1 MNDEATSEMARYRWP
16 QSGPLDDD
24 EAPGDDHR
32 IMIEA
37 DFSQDPEFCKL
48 LARRQD
54 VDLTRAALELA
65 RDAQPHLDFDHTI
78 TWIGKRS
85 DELRSHI
92 LRVRSD
98 REMLRELVRC
108 LAGTHG
114 LHGDK
119 QAFQRA
125 ECSYINR
132 VIETGVGIPISL
144 SIVYVAVAQA
154 AGLELT
160 GVAAPMH
167 FLTRFDTVQGPLFV
181 DAFHSGQVLN
191 YDDCLE
197 WMESL
202 SGLTSDEIEKSLEP
216 ATPREVVIRML
227 NNLKALHVT
236 QEDWGQ
242 AWNVQ
247 QRLLALHSRAF
258 DQRRDLALIAIKTN
272 RPGIAIDLLESCLK
286 DCLPKDRPMLQT
298 QLQVAE
304 QNLSKW
310 N

>member
-1 MNDEATSEMARYRWP
+1 MPVD
-16 QSGPLDDD
+16 
-24 EAPGDDHR
+24 
-32 IMIEA
+32 I
-37 DFSQDPEFCKL
+37 DFSHDPEFCKL

-54 VDLTRAALELA
+54 VDLVRASLELA
-65 RDAQPHLDFDHTI
+65 RDAQPKLDFDHTI
-78 TWIGKRS
+78 EWIHKRA

-92 LRVRSD
+92 VRVRSD

-144 SIVYVAVAQA
+144 SIVYVAVAQS

-181 DAFHSGQVLN
+181 DAFHAGQVLS
-191 YDDCLE
+191 YDDCIE
-197 WMESL
+197 WIESL
-202 SGLTSDEIEKSLEP
+202 SGLTSDEVEKSLEP
-216 ATPREVVIRML
+216 AQPREVVIRML

-236 QEDWGQ
+236 QEDWEH
-242 AWNVQ
+242 AWHVQ
-247 QRLLALHSRAF
+247 RRLLALHSMAF
-258 DQRRDLALIAIKTN
+258 DHRRDLALIAIKSN
-272 RPGIAIDLLESCLK
+272 RPGIAIDLLETCLK
-286 DCLPKDRPMLQT
+286 DCSANDRPLIQSH
-298 QLQVAE
+298 LHVAE
-304 QNLSKW
+304 HQLSKW

>member
-1 MNDEATSEMARYRWP
+1 MSVDF
-16 QSGPLDDD
+16 
-24 EAPGDDHR
+24 
-32 IMIEA
+32 
-37 DFSQDPEFCKL
+37 DFSRDAEFSRL

-54 VDLTRAALELA
+54 VDLTRLALELA
-65 RDAQPHLDFDHTI
+65 RDAQPTLDFDHTL
-78 TWIGKRS
+78 TWIGKRA

-92 LRVRSD
+92 VRVRSD
-98 REMLRELVRC
+98 RDILRELVRC

-119 QAFQRA
+119 QAFERA

-144 SIVYVAVAQA
+144 SVVYVAVAQA
-154 AGLELT
+154 AGLDLT

-197 WMESL
+197 WIESL
-202 SGLTSDEIEKSLEP
+202 SGLTSDEIERSLEP
-216 ATPREVVIRML
+216 ARPREVVIRML
-227 NNLKALHVT
+227 NNLKALHVS
-236 QEDWGQ
+236 QEEWER
-242 AWNVQ
+242 AWFVQ
-247 QRLLALHSRAF
+247 RRLLALHTEAL
-258 DQRRDLALIAIKTN
+258 DHRRDLALIAIKTN
-272 RPGIAIDLLESCLK
+272 RPGVAIDLLQTCLK
-286 DCLPKDRPMLQT
+286 DCSPGDRPMILS
-298 QLQVAE
+298 QLHVAE
-304 QNLSKW
+304 DNLSKW